1 MFICVILIFRVC
13 RRGGVKERG
22 VRDEKALF

>member
-1 MFICVILIFRVC
+1 MFICVILIFCVC
-13 RRGGVKERG
+13 RRGGVKEMG

>member
-1 MFICVILIFRVC
+1 MFICVILIFCVC
-13 RRGGVKERG
+13 GRGGMKEKG